1 MMEMKSASK
10 SIEKK
15 KKKEKEKKRIEKK
28 ECTVYERG
36 RTNHNFTHFT
46 TL

>member
-10 SIEKK
+10 RIEK

-28 ECTVYERG
+28 ESTVYERG
-36 RTNHNFTHFT
+36 RTNHNITHFT